1 METFCNAV
9 SRRYDLMDEH
19 IDEISKIE
27 SKPESLHT
35 NITNGAIY
43 SYMEL
48 DLSRIAML
56 LKILEFSYEYG

>member
-1 METFCNAV
+1 
-9 SRRYDLMDEH
+9 MDEH

-43 SYMEL
+43 SYKEL

-56 LKILEFSYEYG
+56 LKILEFSF